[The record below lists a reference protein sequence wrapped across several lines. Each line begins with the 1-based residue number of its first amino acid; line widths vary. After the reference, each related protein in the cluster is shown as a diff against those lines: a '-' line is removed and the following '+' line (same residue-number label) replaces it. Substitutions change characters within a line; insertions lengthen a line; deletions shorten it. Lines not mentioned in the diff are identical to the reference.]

1 MQDLATTPDRASPRT
16 PRLRHDVLVILAIE
30 GDLRFIS
37 HRDTA
42 RLLERA
48 LMRSGLPVAYS
59 EGFNPHMKL
68 SLLLPRPVGMATC
81 GDLAVVGLTQARTAE
96 DIEAQLRPQMPTDA
110 RIVQA
115 LPLEVGHRLRLT
127 SVCHEL
133 ELEPCLAANLP
144 QAIKRFLESDT
155 FIIERR
161 DEHGHRKNPVDA
173 RPFVEDLR
181 FQNNTL
187 MLITRF
193 TDNRTVATKDLLRAL
208 DIPWDQVRHKIRR
221 KNITWQ

>member
-1 MQDLATTPDRASPRT
+1 MQELATTPDRAGPRT
-16 PRLRHDVLVILAIE
+16 PRLRHDVLVTLAIE

-68 SLLLPRPVGMATC
+68 ALLLPRSVGMATC
-81 GDLAVVGLTQARTAE
+81 GDLAIVGLTQACTAAE
-96 DIEAQLRPQMPTDA
+96 IEAQLRPQMPAGA

-115 LPLEVGHRLRLT
+115 LPLEIGHKLRLK

-133 ELEPCLAANLP
+133 ELEPCFAANLP
-144 QAIKRFLESDT
+144 QAIERLLESDT

-161 DEHGHRKNPVDA
+161 DEHGHAKNPVDA

-187 MLITRF
+187 MLATRF
-193 TDNRTVATKDLLRAL
+193 TDNRTVSTKDLLRAL
-208 DIPWDQVRHKIRR
+208 DVPWEQVRHNIRR

>member
-1 MQDLATTPDRASPRT
+1 MQDLATTPDRSSPRT

-81 GDLAVVGLTQARTAE
+81 GDLAVVGLTQARPAE
-96 DIEAQLRPQMPTDA
+96 EIEAQLRLQMPAGA

-133 ELEPCLAANLP
+133 DLEPCFAANLP
-144 QAIKRFLESDT
+144 QAIERFLESGT

-161 DEHGHRKNPVDA
+161 DEHGQTKNPVDA

-187 MLITRF
+187 MLVTRF